1 MGKNRV
7 DKTRLRA
14 PSLDALLV
22 LDILRT
28 HPVAVIGGALL
39 VELIFSRPEDFLGKA
54 SARGS
59 TALSAYRGDR
69 RQ

>member
-39 VELIFSRPEDFLGKA
+39 ES
-54 SARGS
+54 
-59 TALSAYRGDR
+59 
-69 RQ
+69 

>member
-1 MGKNRV
+1 VKSPALPPVNMGKNRV

-28 HPVAVIGGALL
+28 HPVAVIGGALF
-39 VELIFSRPEDFLGKA
+39 ES
-54 SARGS
+54 
-59 TALSAYRGDR
+59 
-69 RQ
+69 